1 MTTPLNTS
9 SRSTDTSKTSQREY
23 GRWSIAG
30 LMPKGLYTRSLLIVI
45 LPMLLLQSV
54 VALVFMDRHWELT
67 TRRLSTAVA
76 RDVAALIDLHDAFS
90 AAEDR
95 DALARIA
102 ARDLDMRVEFLPDQ
116 PLPEPTPPPLFF
128 ILEGTLS
135 EAIAERVHRPFW
147 VDARSTPRQ
156 VEIRVKLDN
165 EVLSL
170 KTSIGRAYAS
180 NSHIFLVWM
189 AVASILLITV
199 SILFLRNQIRP
210 ILQLASAAEN
220 LGKGREVA
228 DFRPR
233 GAREV
238 RRASQAF
245 FAMRD
250 RLQRQVEQRTTM
262 LAGVSHDLRTVLT
275 RLRLQTALLPKG
287 SETGDLESDIGEME
301 RMLEG
306 YLAFARG
313 DAGEASR
320 PVDVAALLD
329 EVVADTKRSGGNPAM
344 SFNGAPM
351 VTARP
356 DALKRALANL
366 VTNAARFGKSVRIK
380 GTHENGQLVV
390 TVDDDGPGVP
400 HDRRE
405 DVFRPFLRLDEARNL
420 DHPGS
425 GLGLTIARDIA
436 RGHGGDVELSKSPLG
451 GLRAR
456 LYIPA

>member
-1 MTTPLNTS
+1 MTTHPHAGP
-9 SRSTDTSKTSQREY
+9 RSPTAPREY
-23 GRWSIAG
+23 SRWSIAA

-54 VALVFMDRHWELT
+54 VALIFMDRHWELT

-76 RDVAALIDLHDAFS
+76 RDVAALIDLHEVFS

-95 DALARIA
+95 DALTEIA
-102 ARDLDMRVEFLPDQ
+102 ERDLDMKVEFLPDQ
-116 PLPEPTPPPLFF
+116 ALPAPTPPPLFF

-135 EAIAERVHRPFW
+135 EAIAQRIHRPFW
-147 VDARSTPRQ
+147 VDARSNPRQ
-156 VEIRVKLDN
+156 VEIRVKLEN

-170 KTSIGRAYAS
+170 KTSVGRAYAS

-189 AVASILLITV
+189 AAASILLIAV

-210 ILQLASAAEN
+210 ILQLTNAAEN
-220 LGKGREVA
+220 LGKGRDVA
-228 DFRPR
+228 DFHPR

-238 RRASQAF
+238 RQASQAF

-275 RLRLQTALLPKG
+275 RLRLQIALLPRD

-329 EVVADTKRSGGNPAM
+329 EIADDAKRAGDNPSV
-344 SFNGAPM
+344 SFTGEPM

-356 DALKRALANL
+356 DALKRALGNL
-366 VTNAARFGKSVRIK
+366 VTNASRFGKAVRIH
-380 GTHENGQLVV
+380 GAHEGDQLVV

-400 HDRRE
+400 NDRRE

-436 RGHGGDVELSKSPLG
+436 RGHGGDVDLSKSPLG

-456 LYIPA
+456 LHIPA